1 MNKAEYKIKICRQNE
16 VESSLKL
23 KEDYLK
29 ISELYNELR
38 EINKEKINDL
48 KIVIEILNIRD
59 WEIIKKSKIIEQIY
73 NLNINIYKNVYVSI
87 KNNNADI
94 EEYMSLNEFE
104 KIYEELY
111 KISRYIK
118 SKYSD
123 KLTQI
128 YFVSK
133 YIDLYLTYGYVE
145 KLKRDYGYEF
155 NENEK
160 EDYNNLSNLKCVLTN
175 IALCEGISK
184 MFYHIM
190 HLLNIETGIITCLFN
205 DSKFGHSLN
214 IFKYYGKWY
223 FLDITADS
231 MNFFRNEKL
240 IRSFKGKEILK
251 DIYKVFYIYSD
262 NNELK
267 IDKNKKEILDNYISK
282 KNIDENKI
290 NKIIRKVKD
299 DKILEN
305 TYLKYNKKRTDKI
318 VEYKKLKESIQN
330 IKKVDL
336 KKIIEDYNKKDLKD
350 FKRER
355 YIFETTIE
363 EVLKIYMNEKNKIDI
378 NNMFKV
384 VSEENNVVSID
395 ILSEKELSSE
405 EKELFKELFKD
416 IIKKEKKLNDN
427 YRFKSYRI
435 RYKSTGKIL
444 PFKYI

>member
-1 MNKAEYKIKICRQNE
+1 M
-16 VESSLKL
+16 
-23 KEDYLK
+23 
-29 ISELYNELR
+29 
-38 EINKEKINDL
+38 
-48 KIVIEILNIRD
+48 
-59 WEIIKKSKIIEQIY
+59 
-73 NLNINIYKNVYVSI
+73 NINIYKNVYVSI
-87 KNNNADI
+87 KNDNDYI
-94 EEYMSLNEFE
+94 KEYMSLNEFE

-231 MNFFRNEKL
+231 MNFFRNKEL

-251 DIYKVFYIYSD
+251 DIYKVFYIDSD

-318 VEYKKLKESIQN
+318 VEYKKLKENTQN

-350 FKRER
+350 FKSER

-416 IIKKEKKLNDN
+416 IIKKEKKSNDN

-444 PFKYI
+444 PFKNI

>member
-1 MNKAEYKIKICRQNE
+1 M
-16 VESSLKL
+16 
-23 KEDYLK
+23 
-29 ISELYNELR
+29 
-38 EINKEKINDL
+38 
-48 KIVIEILNIRD
+48 
-59 WEIIKKSKIIEQIY
+59 
-73 NLNINIYKNVYVSI
+73 NINIYKNVYVSI
-87 KNNNADI
+87 KNDNDYI
-94 EEYMSLNEFE
+94 KEYMSLNEFE

-111 KISRYIK
+111 KISRYVK

-133 YIDLYLTYGYVE
+133 YIDLYLIYGYVE

-155 NENEK
+155 NEKEK

-190 HLLNIETGIITCLFN
+190 HLLNIEAGIITCLFN

-251 DIYKVFYIYSD
+251 DIYKVFYICND

-282 KNIDENKI
+282 KNIDKNKI
-290 NKIIRKVKD
+290 NKMIRKVKG

-363 EVLKIYMNEKNKIDI
+363 EVLKIYKNEKNKIDI

-384 VSEENNVVSID
+384 ISEENNVVSID
-395 ILSEKELSSE
+395 ILSEKELSLE
-405 EKELFKELFKD
+405 EKGQFKELFKD